1 MPFGVEMSS
10 LTAINFALFID
21 TNGFL
26 LYNIKRMTV
35 ISALCINPGDFS
47 GRYVTLTDKQEVKI
61 CFV

>member
-1 MPFGVEMSS
+1 MSS

-26 LYNIKRMTV
+26 LYNIKRTTV

>member
-1 MPFGVEMSS
+1 MSS

-35 ISALCINPGDFS
+35 ISALCINRRSFISAGKH
-47 GRYVTLTDKQEVKI
+47 GVLTDKQEVKI
-61 CFV
+61 